1 MLVIGELINGM
12 YTQIGKAIQSK
23 DKAVIQKVAKD
34 QESAGADMLDVNTGP
49 ASSNPVEDMKWL
61 IEVIQEVSNL
71 PLALDSTKPKVIEEG
86 LKLVKVKA
94 MINSTIADEER
105 LGALIPLA
113 KQYGASIIGLKM
125 DKKGP
130 PQDRHKRS
138 ELAAMIVSACMD
150 AGMDLNDLYI
160 DPIIL
165 PVNVAQPQVTEVLET
180 IRDIKLLSDP
190 SPKTVVGLSNVSQG
204 TKDRNL
210 INRTFLI
217 MALAC
222 GLEAAIMDP
231 LDKELMEAMITSEL
245 LLNKSIYCDSFLN
258 AYHK

>member
-113 KQYGASIIGLKM
+113 KQYGASIIGLTM